1 VFDRIQK
8 WSQKLNK
15 VPFLLRKYAL
25 VASVSSLLLVSH
37 IQLAVAQDQPTTDEN
52 ATVTYPASFFEQY
65 QPYSVNDML
74 VRIPGIN
81 LARGGGGGA
90 GGSDGNRRGL
100 GAGGDQ
106 VLINGRRI
114 AGKGN
119 EGNQQLSRIPA
130 TDVQYIEIIR
140 GTSGD
145 LDVRGGTQV
154 INIVLLEAESST
166 SYAYEINLDNYHD
179 GKYQPGGKFAVT
191 GQNGGFTYFL
201 SAELE
206 PRWEFRDGFEESFN
220 VDGSLN
226 EIIDRDQGSD
236 AWPTSFAANLGYE
249 FDERNIAN
257 LNFQLTNND
266 FDAYADRTITN
277 FRVDPATVRVERDET
292 PTEDGSWEIGG
303 DYMHVFA
310 NSSRWRTLFIVNE
323 AENDAVRDR
332 LQIDGSA
339 ITKDLF
345 LANYA
350 KTQER
355 ILRSSYVFDLSETQ
369 SLETGVERAQTI
381 LDTSLQLGL
390 LRTAADAV
398 QGGPRFGGLSPI
410 TDANGTVEE
419 LRYEYFAIHNWQMND
434 RMSLE
439 TTFLFEESEISQS
452 GDVAK
457 SRSFTFFRP
466 KVDYRFDIT
475 PAIQF
480 RATAEKDVAQLSF
493 SDFTASI
500 DGSDDEQNAFEGNA
514 DLRQTQSWRYLANL
528 EYRLPNDAGVLSGN
542 FFYNDFDDLID
553 NVDVSTATQVL
564 GARGNIGRGEQYGI
578 NLNSSIRLS
587 MINQPNMLFTAG
599 LNLEESSLTDPF
611 LKVERERSIRGG
623 ASRYSFGFRHDIP
636 SRNNMNWGFN
646 YRREFYNDFLVYDV
660 DKIEEYP
667 KVGSISTWI
676 EVQAW
681 GGLVYRFETRD
692 SRDRCRIRTRYT
704 NGTIAN
710 GVIDEIEDS
719 CSDAGP
725 VLAIKIRGTF

>member
-1 VFDRIQK
+1 M
-8 WSQKLNK
+8 
-15 VPFLLRKYAL
+15 PRKKAL
-25 VASVSSLLLVSH
+25 VLSVSSLLLASH
-37 IQLAVAQDQPTTDEN
+37 MQFATAQDQPTTDEN

-81 LARGGGGGA
+81 LALGGGGDA
-90 GGSDGNRRGL
+90 GGADGNRRGL

-130 TDVQYIEIIR
+130 TDVEYIEIIR

-154 INIVLLEAESST
+154 INIVLLQAESST
-166 SYAYEINLDNYHD
+166 SYAYEINMDHYHD
-179 GKYQPGGKFAVT
+179 GKYQPGGKFSAT

-206 PRWEFRDGFEESFN
+206 PRWEFRNGFEESLN
-220 VDGSLN
+220 LDGSLN
-226 EIIDRDQGSD
+226 ETVDRDQGGD

-249 FDERNIAN
+249 FDSRNIAN
-257 LNFQLTNND
+257 LNFQLTNNS
-266 FDAYADRTITN
+266 FDAYADRIITD
-277 FRVDPATVRVERDET
+277 FRVSPATVNVERDET
-292 PTEDGSWEIGG
+292 PTEDNSWEIGG
-303 DYMHVFA
+303 DYMRVFE
-310 NSSRWRTLFIVNE
+310 NGSRWRTLFIVNE
-323 AENDAVRDR
+323 AESDSVRDR
-332 LQIDGSA
+332 LQIDGTLT
-339 ITKDLF
+339 TKDLY
-345 LANYA
+345 LSNYA

-355 ILRSSYVFDLSETQ
+355 ILRSSYVFDPADSQ
-369 SLETGVERAQTI
+369 SLEVGIERAQTI

-390 LRTAADAV
+390 LTGAA
-398 QGGPRFGGLSPI
+398 GGDSRFGGLTPI

-419 LRYEYFAIHNWQMND
+419 LRYEYFAIHNWQIND

-439 TTFLFEESEISQS
+439 TTMLFEDSEITQS
-452 GDVAK
+452 GDVSK

-466 KVDYRFDIT
+466 KIDYRFDIT

-514 DLRQTQSWRYLANL
+514 DLKQTQSWRYLANL

-542 FFYNDFDDLID
+542 IFYNDLDDLID
-553 NVDVSTATQVL
+553 NVDVSTATEVL
-564 GARGNIGRGEQYGI
+564 GARGNIGSGEQYGI
-578 NLNSSIRLS
+578 NLNSSIRLL

-599 LNLEESSLTDPF
+599 LNIEESSLTDPF
-611 LKVERERSIRGG
+611 LNVERERSIRGG

-636 SRNNMNWGFN
+636 SRNSMNWGFN

-667 KVGSISTWI
+667 KVGSISAWV

-692 SRDRCRIRTRYT
+692 QRHRCRIRTRYI
-704 NGTIAN
+704 NGTIAT
-710 GVIDEIEDS
+710 GMVDEIEDS

>member
-1 VFDRIQK
+1 MI
-8 WSQKLNK
+8 KL
-15 VPFLLRKYAL
+15 PFLPRRSILTMCI
-25 VASVSSLLLVSH
+25 SSILLVGH
-37 IQLAVAQDQPTTDEN
+37 IQLATAQDQPTTDEN

-81 LARGGGGGA
+81 LALGGGGGA
-90 GGSDGNRRGL
+90 GGADGNRRGL

-130 TDVQYIEIIR
+130 SDVEYIEIIR

-154 INIVLLEAESST
+154 INVVLFEAESSV
-166 SYAYEINLDNYHD
+166 SYAYEINMDHYHD
-179 GKYQPGGKFAVT
+179 GKYQPGGKFSAT
-191 GQNGGFTYFL
+191 GQNGGFNYFL

-206 PRWEFRDGFEESFN
+206 PRWEYRNGFEESFDLN
-220 VDGSLN
+220 GGLN
-226 EIIDRDQGSD
+226 ETIDRDFGGD

-249 FDERNIAN
+249 FNPNNIAN
-257 LNFQLTNND
+257 LNFQLTRND
-266 FDAYADRTITN
+266 FDSYADRIITN
-277 FRVDPATVRVERDET
+277 FRVDPATVNVERDET

-303 DYMHVFA
+303 DYMHVFGDG
-310 NSSRWRTLFIVNE
+310 SRWRTLFIVNE
-323 AENDAVRDR
+323 SETDEVRDR
-332 LQIDGSA
+332 LQIDGSD

-345 LANYA
+345 LANYVN
-350 KTQER
+350 TQER
-355 ILRSSYVFDLSETQ
+355 IIRSSYVFDLFDSQ
-369 SLETGVERAQTI
+369 SLEVGVERAQTI

-390 LRTAADAV
+390 LSTAADAN
-398 QGGPRFGGLSPI
+398 QGDPRFGGLSPI

-419 LRYEYFAIHNWQMND
+419 LRYEYFAIHNLQIND

-439 TTFLFEESEISQS
+439 TTLLFEDSEISQS
-452 GDVAK
+452 GDV
-457 SRSFTFFRP
+457 SQTRSFTFFRP
-466 KVDYRFDIT
+466 KIDYRFDIT

-480 RATAEKDVAQLSF
+480 RAIVEKDVAQLSF

-500 DGSDDEQNAFEGNA
+500 DGSDDEQNAFEGNS
-514 DLRQTQSWRYLANL
+514 DLRQTQSWRYQANL

-542 FFYNDFDDLID
+542 LFYNDFDDLID
-553 NVDVSTATQVL
+553 NVDVSTDTQVL
-564 GARGNIGRGEQYGI
+564 GARGNIGSGEQYGI
-578 NLNSSIRLS
+578 NLNSSIRLT

-599 LNLEESSLTDPF
+599 LNIEESNLTDPF
-611 LKVERERSIRGG
+611 LNIERERSIRGG

-646 YRREFYNDFLVYDV
+646 YRREFYNDFLVFDV

-667 KVGSISTWI
+667 KVGSISSWAEI
-676 EVQAW
+676 QAW
-681 GGLVYRFETRD
+681 GGLVYRFEVRD
-692 SRDRCRIRTRYT
+692 QRHRCRIRTRYT
-704 NGTIAN
+704 NGTIAT
-710 GVIDEIEDS
+710 GVVDEIEDS

-725 VLAIKIRGTF
+725 VYAIKIRGTF

>member
-1 VFDRIQK
+1 MKAPFMPR
-8 WSQKLNK
+8 KL
-15 VPFLLRKYAL
+15 VLAMSLSSVLLAGF
-25 VASVSSLLLVSH
+25 SSGV
-37 IQLAVAQDQPTTDEN
+37 VAQDQPTTDEN
-52 ATVTYPASFFEQY
+52 STVTYPASFFAEF

-74 VRIPGIN
+74 IRIPGIS
-81 LARGGGGGA
+81 LALGGGGA
-90 GGSDGNRRGL
+90 GGAGGNRRGL

-130 TDVQYIEIIR
+130 SEVQYIEIIR

-145 LDVRGGTQV
+145 LDVRGGTQIV
-154 INIVLLEAESST
+154 NIVLLESESST
-166 SYAYEINLDNYHD
+166 SYAYELNMDHYQD
-179 GKYQPGGKFAVT
+179 GKYQPGGKFSAT
-191 GQNGGFTYFL
+191 GQNGGFNYFL

-220 VDGSLN
+220 LAGGIN
-226 EIIDRDQGSD
+226 ETIDRDQGSD
-236 AWPTSFAANLGYE
+236 SWPTALAANLGYE
-249 FDERNIAN
+249 FNERNTAN

-266 FDAYADRTITN
+266 FTSYADRLITN
-277 FRVDPATVRVERDET
+277 FRVDPAVARVERDEI
-292 PTEDGSWEIGG
+292 PTDEGSWEIGG

-310 NSSRWRTLFIVNE
+310 DGSRWRTLFIVNE
-323 AENDAVRDR
+323 EESDQLRDR
-332 LQIDGSA
+332 LLIDGA
-339 ITKDLF
+339 EVTKDLF
-345 LANYA
+345 LANYVR
-350 KTQER
+350 TRER
-355 ILRSSYVFDLSETQ
+355 IVRSSYVFDLSESL

-390 LRTAADAV
+390 LSSNPAAN
-398 QGGPRFGGLSPI
+398 QGDPRFGGLAPI

-419 LRYEYFAIHNWQMND
+419 LRYEYFAINNWQIND

-439 TTFLFEESEISQS
+439 TTLLFEDSEISQV
-452 GDVAK
+452 GDISK

-466 KVDYRFDIT
+466 KLDYRFDIT
-475 PAIQF
+475 PSIQF
-480 RATAEKDVAQLSF
+480 RTTVEKDVAQLSF

-500 DGSDDEQNAFEGNA
+500 DGSDDEQNAFEGNS

-542 FFYNDFDDLID
+542 VFLNEFDDLID
-553 NVDVSTATQVL
+553 NVDVSTPTQVL
-564 GARGNIGRGEQYGI
+564 GARGNIGSGQQYGV
-578 NLNSSIRLS
+578 NLNSSVRLL
-587 MINQPNMLFTAG
+587 MFNQPNMLFTAG
-599 LNLEESSLTDPF
+599 LSLEESTLTDPF
-611 LKVERERSIRGG
+611 LNIERERSIRGG
-623 ASRYSFGFRHDIP
+623 ASQYNFGFRHDIP

-646 YRREFYNDFLVYDV
+646 YRREFFNDFKVWDV
-660 DKIEEYP
+660 DKIEQYP
-667 KVGSISTWI
+667 KVGSVSSWV

-681 GGLVYRFETRD
+681 GGLVYRFEARD
-692 SRDRCRIRTRYT
+692 ARDRCRVRTRYT
-704 NGTIAN
+704 NGTIAT

>member
-1 VFDRIQK
+1 LIKIR
-8 WSQKLNK
+8 
-15 VPFLLRKYAL
+15 FLPRKRAL
-25 VASVSSLLLVSH
+25 AACVSSLLLASH
-37 IQLAVAQDQPTTDEN
+37 IQLATAQDQPTTDEN

-74 VRIPGIN
+74 LRIPGIS
-81 LARGGGGGA
+81 LALGEGGGVGGA
-90 GGSDGNRRGL
+90 NGNRRGL

-130 TDVQYIEIIR
+130 TDVEYIEIIR

-154 INIVLLEAESST
+154 INVVLFEAEFST
-166 SYAYEINLDNYHD
+166 SYAYEINVDQYHD
-179 GKYQPGGKFAVT
+179 GKYQPGGKFAAT

-206 PRWEFRDGFEESFN
+206 PRWEFRNGFEESLN
-220 VDGSLN
+220 LDGSLN
-226 EIIDRDQGSD
+226 ETIDRNQGGD

-249 FDERNIAN
+249 FNERNIAN
-257 LNFQLTNND
+257 LNFQLTNNS
-266 FDAYADRTITN
+266 FDAYADRIITD
-277 FRVDPATVRVERDET
+277 FRVDPATVNVERDET
-292 PTEDGSWEIGG
+292 PTDENSWEIGG
-303 DYMHVFA
+303 DYMHVFE
-310 NSSRWRTLFIVNE
+310 NGSRWRTLFIVNE
-323 AENDAVRDR
+323 SENNTVRDR

-345 LANYA
+345 LANYVN
-350 KTQER
+350 TQER
-355 ILRSSYVFDLSETQ
+355 ILRSSYVFDLADSQ
-369 SLETGVERAQTI
+369 SLEAGVERAQTI

-390 LRTAADAV
+390 LGAGAGPE
-398 QGGPRFGGLSPI
+398 QGDPRFGGLSRI

-419 LRYEYFAIHNWQMND
+419 LRYEYFAIHNLQIND

-439 TTFLFEESEISQS
+439 TTLLFEDSEITQF
-452 GDVAK
+452 GDISR

-480 RATAEKDVAQLSF
+480 RATAEKDVSQLSF

-514 DLRQTQSWRYLANL
+514 DLRQTQSWRYLVNL

-542 FFYNDFDDLID
+542 LFYNDFDDLID
-553 NVDVSTATQVL
+553 NVDVSTDTEIL
-564 GARGNIGRGEQYGI
+564 GARGNIGSGEQYGI

-587 MINQPNMLFTAG
+587 MFNQPNMLFTAG
-599 LNLEESSLTDPF
+599 LNIEESSLTDPF
-611 LKVERERSIRGG
+611 LQIERERSIRGG

-667 KVGSISTWI
+667 KVGSISSWV

-681 GGLVYRFETRD
+681 GGLVYRFEVRD
-692 SRDRCRIRTRYT
+692 QRHRCRIRTRYT
-704 NGTIAN
+704 NGTIAT

-725 VLAIKIRGTF
+725 ILAIKIRGTF

>member
-1 VFDRIQK
+1 MLKALRLPRKNLLLISV
-8 WSQKLNK
+8 ST
-15 VPFLLRKYAL
+15 FLLTT
-25 VASVSSLLLVSH
+25 H
-37 IQLAVAQDQPTTDEN
+37 MHLAMGQELPTTDEN

-74 VRIPGIN
+74 VRIPGIT
-81 LARGGGGGA
+81 LALRGGNDAGGA
-90 GGSDGNRRGL
+90 DDNRRGL

-130 TDVQYIEIIR
+130 SDVEYIEIIR

-154 INIVLLEAESST
+154 INIVLFEAESSV
-166 SYAYEINLDNYHD
+166 SYAYEINVDHYHD
-179 GKYQPGGKFAVT
+179 GKYQPGGKFSAT

-206 PRWEFRDGFEESFN
+206 PRWEYRNGFEESFR

-226 EIIDRDQGSD
+226 ETVDRDQGQDS
-236 AWPTSFAANLGYE
+236 WPSSFAANLGYE
-249 FDERNIAN
+249 FDSRNIAN
-257 LNFQLTNND
+257 LNFQLTNNNY
-266 FDAYADRTITN
+266 DAYADRIITDFN
-277 FRVDPATVRVERDET
+277 VNPASVRVERDET
-292 PTEDGSWEIGG
+292 PTEENSWEIGG
-303 DYMHVFA
+303 DYMHIFE
-310 NSSRWRTLFIVNE
+310 NGSRWRTLFIVNE
-323 AENDAVRDR
+323 AEDFSVRDR
-332 LQIDGSA
+332 FQIAGDVR
-339 ITKDLF
+339 TKDLF
-345 LANYA
+345 LSNFAN
-350 KTQER
+350 TQER
-355 ILRSSYVFDLSETQ
+355 ILRSSYVFDLADTQ
-369 SLETGVERAQTI
+369 SLEVGVERAQTI

-390 LRTAADAV
+390 LNTAADAV
-398 QGGPRFGGLSPI
+398 DGGLRFGGLSPI
-410 TDANGTVEE
+410 TNANGTVEE
-419 LRYEYFAIHNWQMND
+419 LRYEYFAIHNWQIND

-439 TTFLFEESEISQS
+439 TTMLFEDSEISQS
-452 GDVAK
+452 GDVSK

-466 KVDYRFDIT
+466 KIDYRFDIT

-514 DLRQTQSWRYLANL
+514 DLKQTQSWRYLANL

-542 FFYNDFDDLID
+542 IFYNDFDDLID

-564 GARGNIGRGEQYGI
+564 GARGNIGSGEQYGI
-578 NLNSSIRLS
+578 NLNSSIRLL
-587 MINQPNMLFTAG
+587 MFNQPNMLFTAG
-599 LNLEESSLTDPF
+599 LNIEESTLTDPF
-611 LKVERERSIRGG
+611 RNVERERSIRGG
-623 ASRYSFGFRHDIP
+623 GSQYSFGFRHDIP

-646 YRREFYNDFLVYDV
+646 YRREFYNDFTVWDV
-660 DKIEEYP
+660 DKIEQYP
-667 KVGSISTWI
+667 KVGSISSWAEI
-676 EVQAW
+676 QAW
-681 GGLVYRFETRD
+681 GGLVYRFEVRD
-692 SRDRCRIRTRYT
+692 QRHRCRIRTRYI
-704 NGTIAN
+704 NGTIAT

-725 VLAIKIRGTF
+725 TLAIKIRGTF